1 MTTKTK
7 TWLVEAAVLISTFGI
22 VFGGVMMTTKM
33 KVWMIVA
40 ASLILSGGLLFC
52 AVMRSLHWDFG
63 KLSTVRYER
72 NTYEITADFKDI
84 SIVTDTADVDI
95 YPSEDG
101 KVTVVCVEQEKM
113 KHMAVVR
120 DGVLT
125 VEVKDT
131 RAWHEYIGISFRK
144 THIRVYLPREVY
156 GELSVKSSTGD
167 IYVHDAFTFESIE
180 ISASTSDVTCWA
192 SAESDVKIKVTTGD
206 ITLRDAYVQSA
217 DLSVTTGKV
226 SVRSVD
232 CREDMHIRVSTG
244 KLNLSDVSCGSLQS
258 KGTTGDVTL
267 KNVKVTDKISI
278 QRTTGDVKFDDC
290 DSGTIQVKTTTG
302 DVEGKFLTPKEVVA
316 STSTGKIDLP
326 DHWAEGG
333 PYRIKTSTGDIKIV
347 FDSDV

>member
-72 NTYEITADFKDI
+72 NTHEITADFKDI

-101 KVTVVCVEQEKM
+101 KVTVICVEQEKM

-120 DGVLT
+120 DGTLT
-125 VEVKDT
+125 IEVHDT
-131 RAWHEYIGISFRK
+131 RAWHEYIGINFRR
-144 THIRVYLPREVY
+144 TSIRVYLPREVY
-156 GELSVKSSTGD
+156 GELAVKSSTGD
-167 IYVHDAFTFESIE
+167 IYVHDAFDFESIE

-192 SAESDVKIKVTTGD
+192 SAERDVKIKVTTGD
-206 ITLRDAYVQSA
+206 ITLRDASMQSA

-226 SVRSVD
+226 SVWSVD

-244 KLNLSDVSCGSLQS
+244 KLNLTDVSCGSLQS

-267 KNVKVTDKISI
+267 KNVKVTDEISI

-290 DSGTIQVKTTTG
+290 DSGTIKVKTSTG
-302 DVEGKFLTPKEVVA
+302 NVQGEFLTPKFVVA

-326 DHWAEGG
+326 QTFEGG
-333 PYRIKTSTGDIKIV
+333 GLCEVETSTGDITIV
-347 FDSDV
+347 FDSNA